1 MVNSYIAIKINLWS
15 HLQGDDFALGNSLF
29 GAVNLTKNSDPDKY
43 SYFGYGKGFNARG
56 SFSLSAGSG
65 FGKNVTIFGSDMSLS
80 LHIDNK
86 KKDISSLGKDTTNDS
101 DDTTMTAEKEYFIIK
116 FAE

>member
-15 HLQGDDFALGNSLF
+15 HLQGADFALGNSLF

-43 SYFGYGKGFNARG
+43 SCFGYGKGFNARR